1 MHSDAVHALTLRGR
15 RGSPLG
21 DALRR
26 RRRSLALVF
35 AVTTLL
41 ASAVVHRFDLVALSA
56 QATVTGDVV
65 SGARLDTFSTL
76 RLALEAGLLCG
87 LASTALV
94 TTALLTRDRR
104 VRLSRGVP
112 QLLLGVVGFLGGA
125 SVARL
130 ALPFVLAFDGPAGGT
145 IAATVD
151 PVGVVELALFF
162 PVAVGVGVALPALLV
177 AAVRAGAVPR
187 YTSTRQRG
195 YATLAFVTLAA
206 THSPADLTTFGLFAL
221 PPFAGFGVGLAWLEL
236 R

>member
-1 MHSDAVHALTLRGR
+1 MHSDVAPSLTLGGR

-21 DALRR
+21 DSLRR

-35 AVTTLL
+35 VLTTLL
-41 ASAVVHRFDLVALSA
+41 ASILVARVDLVALSA
-56 QATVTGDVV
+56 TATSAGGVDAG
-65 SGARLDTFSTL
+65 SGALPTL

-94 TTALLTRDRR
+94 VVGVLARNPR
-104 VRLSRGVP
+104 VRLFRGLP
-112 QLLLGVVGFLGGA
+112 HLSLAVVGCLGGA
-125 SVARL
+125 VLARL
-130 ALPFVLAFDGPAGGT
+130 SLPFVLALDGPAGGT
-145 IAATVD
+145 LATAVA

-195 YATLAFVTLAA
+195 YPVLVFVTLAA
-206 THSPADLTTFGLFAL
+206 THSPADITTFGLFAL
-221 PPFAGFGVGLAWLEL
+221 PLFVGFGVGLAWLEL
-236 R
+236 G